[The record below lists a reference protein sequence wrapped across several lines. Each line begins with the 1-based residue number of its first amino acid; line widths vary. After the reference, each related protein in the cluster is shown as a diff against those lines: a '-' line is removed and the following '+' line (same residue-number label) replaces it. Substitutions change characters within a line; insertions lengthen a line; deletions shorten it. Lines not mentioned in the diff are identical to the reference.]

1 MKTVFIVDDDGLL
14 RETLRRSLEQAGY
27 NVRSFES
34 ASDALC
40 ELDTAPPD
48 IVVSD
53 YQMPGM
59 DGLEFIESVR
69 QRSVSLPVML
79 MSGYVTPEVEKRA
92 WDLGVN
98 RVLSKP
104 IRKPQE
110 FVDLIEETIEAGHR
124 RLENLNHLGLSF
136 LTGVSHELRTPLTS
150 IKIALDGLISERV
163 IQDDPA
169 TKRLVE
175 ISRRNIDRIIQLVEN
190 QLEILGVSLRE
201 DGENPTEGAF
211 EPDLQESTD

>member
-1 MKTVFIVDDDGLL
+1 MKTVFLVDDDGLL

-27 NVRSFES
+27 NVRSFGS
-34 ASDALC
+34 ASEALC
-40 ELDTAPPD
+40 ELDVAPPD

-59 DGLEFIESVR
+59 DGLEFIEAIR
-69 QRSVSLPVML
+69 RRSVSLPVAL

-110 FVDLIEETIEAGHR
+110 FVNLIEETIEAGHR
-124 RLENLNHLGLSF
+124 RLENINQLGLSF

-150 IKIALDGLISERV
+150 IKIALDGLISRESIRN
-163 IQDDPA
+163 DPA
-169 TKRLVE
+169 SKRLVE
-175 ISRRNIDRIIQLVEN
+175 ISRRNIDRIIRLVED
-190 QLEILGVSLRE
+190 QLDVLGVSIIE
-201 DGENPTEGAF
+201 DAEDPSDGPLQ
-211 EPDLQESTD
+211 PDLQESTD